1 MQDMLD
7 KMMPTEMASAVNL
20 FAHPLAGAAA
30 ASALG
35 FGLASHALGA
45 WMGALSGAA
54 EASQRLFRPAGAET
68 APAGEAEATA
78 LAIARARARA
88 KALMD
93 KTVTNRTLTHGTPTD
108 GASTQRVQAEPA
120 ATVAVLPAA
129 RPRAPQAAARPETPD
144 DLKAISGIGPKLE
157 KVLNGL
163 GIWTYPQIAAWSGQ
177 EVAWVDEHLGF
188 NGRIGRDDWTGQ
200 AAELAAARQGGN

>member
-1 MQDMLD
+1 MHDMLD
-7 KMMPTEMASAVNL
+7 KMMPTEMASAVNM

-45 WMGALSGAA
+45 WMGAVSGAA
-54 EASQRLFRPAGAET
+54 EASQRLLRPAATEA

-93 KTVTNRTLTHGTPTD
+93 KTATNRTSTD

-120 ATVAVLPAA
+120 AAIAVLPAA
-129 RPRAPQAAARPETPD
+129 QPRAPEAAARPETPD
-144 DLKAISGIGPKLE
+144 DLKAISGVGPKLE

-163 GIWTYPQIAAWSGQ
+163 GVWRFSQVAAWTPQ
-177 EVAWVDEHLGF
+177 EAAWVDAHCGLA
-188 NGRIGRDDWTGQ
+188 GRIGRDGWVEQ
-200 AAELAAARQGGN
+200 ARRLAGGATER